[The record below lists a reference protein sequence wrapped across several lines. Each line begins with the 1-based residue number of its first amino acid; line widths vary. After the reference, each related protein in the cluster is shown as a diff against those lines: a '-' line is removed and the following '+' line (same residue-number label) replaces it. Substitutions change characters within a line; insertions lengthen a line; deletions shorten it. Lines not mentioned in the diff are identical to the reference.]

1 MNLASHSRFALSVV
15 ALSTALAAQTPSR
28 HVGTL
33 IDTGSHYTL
42 AEFQDPNVRLE
53 TSLDLSAFV
62 DEPVDMMG
70 SMRSTFTGPTQ
81 HFDVASIV
89 LANRAFSS
97 DEVAALGATTRMRVD
112 APGAANFFVHVSIG
126 HGYTPLTS
134 YGPTVAGVL
143 WMDPTLILSV
153 AGGAMN
159 TRWRG
164 NLLVPNDSF
173 LLGMTL
179 QFQAA
184 VHEAGQPLLFLN
196 SNPMTFAATV
206 D

>member
-1 MNLASHSRFALSVV
+1 MNLANYSKIGLSALALS
-15 ALSTALAAQTPSR
+15 AALAAQSPSR

-42 AEFQDPNVRLE
+42 AEFQDPNIRLE
-53 TSLDLSAFV
+53 SAVDLSVFV
-62 DEPVDMMG
+62 DEPVDLMG
-70 SMRSTFTGPTQ
+70 AMRSTFSGPTQ

-89 LANRAFSS
+89 LAERSFTSS
-97 DEVAALGATTRMRVD
+97 DVAALASSTRLQVD

-126 HGYTPLTS
+126 HGYTPLTT

-159 TRWRG
+159 GRWRG

-196 SNPMTFAATV
+196 SNSMTFAATV

>member
-1 MNLASHSRFALSVV
+1 MNLTNYSKIGLSALALS
-15 ALSTALAAQTPSR
+15 AALAAQAPSR

-42 AEFQDPNVRLE
+42 AEFHDPNIRLE
-53 TSLDLSAFV
+53 TSLDLSVFV
-62 DEPVDMMG
+62 DEVVDVAG
-70 SMRSTFTGPTQ
+70 AVRSTFTGPTQ
-81 HFDVASIV
+81 NFDIASIV
-89 LANRAFSS
+89 LADRFFTSASS
-97 DEVAALGATTRMRVD
+97 VAIASTTRLQVNT
-112 APGAANFFVHVSIG
+112 PGAANFFVHVSLG
-126 HGYTPLTS
+126 HGYTPLTT

-143 WMDPTLILSV
+143 WLDPTLILSV

-159 TRWRG
+159 GRWRG

-173 LLGMTL
+173 LLGLTL

-196 SNPMTFAATV
+196 SNSMTFAAAV
-206 D
+206 P

>member
-1 MNLASHSRFALSVV
+1 MNLTNVATIGFSALALS
-15 ALSTALAAQTPSR
+15 AALAAQAPSR
-28 HVGTL
+28 HVGML

-42 AEFQDPNVRLE
+42 AEFQDPNIRLE
-53 TSLDLSAFV
+53 AAVDLSAFV
-62 DEPVDMMG
+62 DEPVDLMG
-70 SMRSTFTGPTQ
+70 AMRSASSGPTQ
-81 HFDVASIV
+81 IFDVASIA
-89 LANRAFSS
+89 LAERAFKSS
-97 DEVAALGATTRMRVD
+97 EVAGIGDSTRLQVD
-112 APGAANFFVHVSIG
+112 TPGAANFFVHVSIG
-126 HGYTPLTS
+126 HGYTPLTT

-159 TRWRG
+159 GRWRS

-196 SNPMTFAATV
+196 SNSMTFAAIV

>member
-1 MNLASHSRFALSVV
+1 MNLTNYSKIGLSALALS
-15 ALSTALAAQTPSR
+15 AALAAQAPSR

-42 AEFQDPNVRLE
+42 AEFHDPNIRLE

-62 DEPVDMMG
+62 DEPVDLMG
-70 SMRSTFTGPTQ
+70 AARSTFTGPTRS
-81 HFDVASIV
+81 FDIASIV
-89 LANRAFSS
+89 LADRFFTSASPVAIASS
-97 DEVAALGATTRMRVD
+97 TRLQVNT
-112 APGAANFFVHVSIG
+112 PGAANFFVHVSLG
-126 HGYTPLTS
+126 HGYTPLTT

-143 WMDPTLILSV
+143 WLDPTLILSV

-159 TRWRG
+159 GRWRG

-173 LLGMTL
+173 LLGLTL

-196 SNPMTFAATV
+196 SNSMTFAAV
-206 D
+206 VP